1 MKKSQILLL
10 LLILTTIKMYGQ
22 APKLQVGIQTG
33 FAMPMG
39 NFASGFNLYIDNGY
53 AATGQNYK
61 IYAEYRIINN
71 FCVGLNYLYYTNG
84 LEDGNLRSASNN
96 IYTTNS
102 ATFPKK
108 SSTQGLIASLLFK
121 GKEAP
126 LFIKGFGGLGISKT
140 AEIEISNNKQA
151 LLFPQSTSSL
161 GAIIGLGAGIYLP
174 IKNKWC
180 IEIEADYISSFAKPE
195 NVITTDKSGGAVFQ
209 EGDISYNQTVVNIN
223 VGIGFFF
230 LND

>member
-1 MKKSQILLL
+1 MQKSKILLS
-10 LLILTTIKMYGQ
+10 LLILTTVKIYGQ

-33 FAMPMG
+33 FAIPMG
-39 NFASGFNLYIDNGY
+39 SFASGFNLYVDNGY
-53 AATGQNYK
+53 ASTGQNYK
-61 IYAEYRIINN
+61 IYAEYRILNN
-71 FCVGLNYLYYTNG
+71 FCVGLNYLYYANG
-84 LEDGNLRSASNN
+84 LEDGNLRTASNN
-96 IYTTNS
+96 IYTTNK
-102 ATFPKK
+102 ATYPKY

-126 LFIKGFGGLGISKT
+126 LFIKGFGGLGVSKT

-151 LLFPQSTSSL
+151 LIFPQATSNL

-174 IKNKWC
+174 IKDKWC

-195 NVITTDKSGGAVFQ
+195 NVITTDKSGSVVFP
-209 EGDISYNQTVVNIN
+209 EGNISYNQTVVNIN